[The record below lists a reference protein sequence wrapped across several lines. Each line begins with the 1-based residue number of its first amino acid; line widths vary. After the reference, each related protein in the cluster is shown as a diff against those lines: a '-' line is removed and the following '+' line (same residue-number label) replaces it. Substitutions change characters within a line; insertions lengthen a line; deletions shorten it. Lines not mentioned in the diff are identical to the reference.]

1 MSVQILHNNRLLL
14 MHCLYGTH
22 SLAFRCGHV
31 VSKQNIIQKTFFFSS
46 FSEVRLCL
54 STDCTLDAL
63 STCD

>member
-14 MHCLYGTH
+14 MRCLYGTH
-22 SLAFRCGHV
+22 SLAFRCGHG
-31 VSKQNIIQKTFFFSS
+31 VSKQNIIQKTFFF
-46 FSEVRLCL
+46 FSEVPLCL